1 MQPYQTITVETLN
14 AAKGQAGVIIDVRT
28 AMEHDDKQLACAHMH
43 IPLDQLQ
50 PSEFMAAQT
59 LGKDAPIYMLC
70 HAGKRAAQAALK
82 FAEAGARNVHVI
94 DGGIVACEAAG
105 LQLKGHGVTS
115 AQSCSTTKRPMS
127 LERQVRI
134 AVGCIAGS
142 GALAALVLN
151 PLFAFIPLVMSGG
164 LIFAGLT
171 DRCGLALILTKA
183 PWNNKKA

>member
-1 MQPYQTITVETLN
+1 MQPYQTISAENLN
-14 AAKGQAGVIIDVRT
+14 TAKGQAGIVIDVRT

-50 PSEFMAAQT
+50 PSEFIAAQT

-82 FAEAGARNVHVI
+82 FAEAGARNIHVI

-105 LQLKGHGVTS
+105 MQLKGHGVATMQTCP
-115 AQSCSTTKRPMS
+115 ATNHPLS

-134 AVGCIAGS
+134 AVGCIAGA
-142 GALAALVLN
+142 GALAALLLN
-151 PLFAFIPLVMSGG
+151 PLFALIPLVMSGG